1 VEVEPESE
9 LESELDETESE
20 PQSELEPVEP
30 EPVRETAGFGATMR
44 RLLWGVSSRD

>member
-1 VEVEPESE
+1 MEVEPEPE
-9 LESELDETESE
+9 LVEPEPELVKTESEL
-20 PQSELEPVEP
+20 EP